1 MDGLKAL
8 RIAESALKSSATGRL
23 IKLK

>member
-8 RIAESALKSSATGRL
+8 RIAESALKSSATGRV